1 MTPYLTVSSCTT
13 LTKNLFPSTF
23 PLSVT
28 IWLLHVLDV
37 FLFLSLLFTVF
48 FFCLLLWLS
57 RDCFSSASRSSACPS
72 AATSGTSR
80 GRWPAGPTT
89 SRSRRST
96 ATVPRGRSPTSSSSR
111 PSRTA
116 TARSATST
124 ASPAVHRAWVGLFFF
139 QTQKRVF
146 WFNYYIFTT
155 INSSYQINNSYIDE
169 IVYAWCLHVLT
180 VILPE
185 D

>member
-1 MTPYLTVSSCTT
+1 MWPLSVTSWLLHLHKLLLRPLLFPAFFDSMTPYLTVSSCTT
-13 LTKNLFPSTF
+13 LTKNLFSSTF

-28 IWLLHVLDV
+28 IWLLHVRNV
-37 FLFLSLLFTVF
+37 FLFVS
-48 FFCLLLWLS
+48 LLWLS
-57 RDCFSSASRSSACPS
+57 RDCFSCASRSSACPS

-124 ASPAVHRAWVGLFFF
+124 ASHAVHRAWVGLFFF

-146 WFNYYIFTT
+146 WLN
-155 INSSYQINNSYIDE
+155 D
-169 IVYAWCLHVLT
+169 
-180 VILPE
+180 
-185 D
+185 